1 MKKLLLALASLM
13 TMSFSFVNGQTINWN
28 RIGEVKHIAN
38 INIAA
43 EHALNYGVGYSYRIK
58 SKRPVL
64 FNSEYT
70 FPSGQNLF
78 DDFKI
83 KTGTQIRW
91 WQSGNFHIA
100 SKFQGI
106 FRRYNNDYARLLN
119 FGADISATGGYY
131 KRKWFIAGEI
141 GFDKAIVT
149 HFKHSDLYKS
159 NFPRVKD
166 GWYEPSTGGNFSYG
180 VQGGLSGKNKDVY
193 LKLGKLTQQDL
204 RSSPM
209 LPFYAQI
216 GLNLRFANRR

>member
-1 MKKLLLALASLM
+1 MKHIQLA
-13 TMSFSFVNGQTINWN
+13 FVFIILFCCSIVNAQTINWK
-28 RIGEVKHIAN
+28 RIDEQKHIAN

-43 EHALNYGVGYSYRIK
+43 DYGLNYGVAYSYRLK

-64 FNSEYT
+64 LNAEYS
-70 FPSGQNLF
+70 FPSGKNLT

-91 WQSGNFHIA
+91 WQSGNFHVA

-106 FRRYNNDYARLLN
+106 FRRYNNDFARLLN
-119 FGADISATGGYY
+119 FGVDLSATAGYY
-131 KRKWFIAGEI
+131 KHHWFVAGEL

-159 NFPRVKD
+159 NFPGVKD
-166 GWYEPSTGGNFSYG
+166 GWYEPSTGGNFYYG
-180 VQGGLSGKNKDVY
+180 VQGGWSGKNKDVY

-204 RSSPM
+204 NSSPM
-209 LPFYAQI
+209 LPFYAQL
-216 GLNLRFANRR
+216 GFNLRFSRK